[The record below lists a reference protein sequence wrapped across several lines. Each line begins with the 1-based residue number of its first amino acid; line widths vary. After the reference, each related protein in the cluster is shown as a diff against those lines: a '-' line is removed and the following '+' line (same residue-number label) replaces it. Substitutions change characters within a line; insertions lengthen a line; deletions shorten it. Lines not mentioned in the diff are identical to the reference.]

1 MERRILEGH
10 WRIGATVVAALLI
23 ACAAESTPVTQ
34 LPPDPPPAPP
44 PPPPPPPPPSAV
56 VAECSTPA
64 AWVWCDDFE
73 SDRLASYFEVNTA
86 SGNFSRTASV
96 GREGSYAMRGRWTV
110 GASNAGA
117 LHLAL
122 GQTPQAYM
130 KAADAGTAKYR
141 ELYWRFYLRRQAGW
155 TGGGGDKLTRANIF
169 ASPSSFAQAFAGHVW
184 SSGSGNQYLALDPAS
199 GTNEAGVLQTTSYND
214 PNLRYLGL
222 SVGPTAIFSAA
233 NADKWYCVEVQLKL
247 NDAASAN
254 GAFRFWIDGSLEA
267 EQTGKNFIGAYDAY
281 GINAIY
287 LENFWND
294 GSPAIQ
300 ERFFDNFVV
309 STARIGC

>member
-1 MERRILEGH
+1 MGLRKSEGH
-10 WRIGATVVAALLI
+10 WGFGATLVATLLV
-23 ACAAESTPVTQ
+23 ACAAESTPTME
-34 LPPDPPPAPP
+34 PPDDPPD
-44 PPPPPPPPPSAV
+44 V
-56 VAECSTPA
+56 VAECSSPAA

-73 SDRLASYFEVNTA
+73 QDRLASYFEVNTA
-86 SGNFSRTASV
+86 SGRFGRVAGV
-96 GREGSYAMRGRWTV
+96 GRSDSYGMRGRWTV

-130 KAADAGTAKYR
+130 DPADAGTAKYR
-141 ELYWRFYLRRQAGW
+141 ELFWRFYVRRQVGW

-184 SSGSGNQYLALDPAS
+184 SSGSGSQYLALDPAS

-222 SVGPTAIFSAA
+222 TLGTTPMFSTA
-233 NADKWYCVEVQLKL
+233 NAGTWFCVEARLKL
-247 NDAASAN
+247 NDAGSAN
-254 GAFRFWIDGSLEA
+254 GEFQLWINDALEA
-267 EQTGKNFIGAYDAY
+267 SQTGRNFIGAYDAY

-294 GSPAIQ
+294 GSPAEQ
-300 ERFFDNFVV
+300 ERYFDNFVV